1 MPGSSSSFA
10 TAASL
15 SDLASKSKIPPQIGS
30 TLLQSGK
37 RPGELVELFGF
48 HDWVSV
54 QAGTHYTPGVASD
67 RQRWNE
73 ICSRWFERPVVGVD
87 TTAREAAMRIAWRW
101 LAGTVAAAAA
111 FSAAAEP
118 GVTSTTIL
126 IGQSAAFSG
135 PALELGTEM
144 RAGAMAY
151 FQVVNASGGVNG
163 RKIELRSLDDG
174 YESDR
179 AAANTRKLIDDGVF
193 LLFGYVGTPTS
204 NASKPIFT
212 AARVPF
218 VGPFTGAES
227 LRNPLNRYIFNIRAS
242 YYDETD
248 KIVGQLV
255 GQTLSKIAV
264 FYQNDDYGKAGLAG
278 VERAMTKR
286 NMKIM
291 ATGTVERN
299 TTDVAAAVASISK
312 ADPQGVIMISAYKS
326 CAAFIKAMRAAGQN
340 PQFMNVSFVGSKALA
355 HETGTAGRGVGITQ
369 VVPFPWNLSTPVVK
383 EYQQLLE
390 ASTGKQEYS
399 FTSLEGFI
407 AAKVLVEGL
416 RRTGNDLTREK
427 FIAAMET
434 MRDVDFGG
442 FYVTFTPTNHNGS
455 KFVELTVIGKDEKF
469 LR

>member
-1 MPGSSSSFA
+1 M
-10 TAASL
+10 
-15 SDLASKSKIPPQIGS
+15 K
-30 TLLQSGK
+30 
-37 RPGELVELFGF
+37 VE
-48 HDWVSV
+48 
-54 QAGTHYTPGVASD
+54 
-67 RQRWNE
+67 
-73 ICSRWFERPVVGVD
+73 
-87 TTAREAAMRIAWRW
+87 WRW
-101 LAGTVAAAAA
+101 LGLVLCALLASGA
-111 FSAAAEP
+111 SADP
-118 GVTSTTIL
+118 GVTPTSIL

-135 PALELGTEM
+135 PASELGTEM
-144 RAGAMAY
+144 RAGALAY
-151 FQVVNASGGVNG
+151 FQAVNAAGGVNG

-174 YESDR
+174 YEADR
-179 AAANTRKLIDDGVF
+179 AAANTKTLIDGGVF

-248 KIVGQLV
+248 KLVGQLV
-255 GQTLSKIAV
+255 GQTLDRISV

-278 VERAMTKR
+278 VERAMQKR
-286 NMKIM
+286 NIKII

-299 TTDVAAAVASISK
+299 TVNVAAAVSSICK
-312 ADPQGVIMISAYKS
+312 VDPQGVVMISAYKS
-326 CAAFIKAMRAAGQN
+326 CAAFIKEMRAAGCN

-355 HETGTAGRGVGITQ
+355 HETGPAGRGVGVSQ
-369 VVPFPWNLSTPVVK
+369 VVPFPWNLSARVVK

-390 ASTGKQEYS
+390 ASTGKQNYS

-416 RRTGNDLTREK
+416 RRTGSDLTRER
-427 FIAAMET
+427 FIAAMEQ
-434 MRDVDFGG
+434 MRDYDVGG
-442 FYVTFTPTNHNGS
+442 YTVSFSPSDHSGS
-455 KFVELTVIGKDEKF
+455 KFVELTVIGKDENF

>member
-1 MPGSSSSFA
+1 MSDAVRWIGA
-10 TAASL
+10 AVLAAVLASL
-15 SDLASKSKIPPQIGS
+15 A
-30 TLLQSGK
+30 
-37 RPGELVELFGF
+37 
-48 HDWVSV
+48 
-54 QAGTHYTPGVASD
+54 
-67 RQRWNE
+67 
-73 ICSRWFERPVVGVD
+73 
-87 TTAREAAMRIAWRW
+87 
-101 LAGTVAAAAA
+101 VAAAAA
-111 FSAAAEP
+111 DP
-118 GVTSTTIL
+118 GISPTTIL

-135 PALELGTEM
+135 PASELGTEM
-144 RAGAMAY
+144 RAGALAY
-151 FQVVNASGGVNG
+151 FQAVNAAGGVNG

-242 YYDETD
+242 YYDETE

-255 GQTLSKIAV
+255 GQTLTKIAV

-278 VERAMTKR
+278 VERAMQRR
-286 NMKIM
+286 NLKIV

-299 TTDVAAAVASISK
+299 TTDVAAAVATIGK
-312 ADPQGVIMISAYKS
+312 ADPQGVVMISAYKS

-355 HETGTAGRGVGITQ
+355 HETGPEGRGVGISQ
-369 VVPFPWNLSTPVVK
+369 VVPFPWNLSARVVK
-383 EYQQLLE
+383 DYQQALF
-390 ASTGKQEYS
+390 AATGKQNYS
-399 FTSLEGFI
+399 FTSLEGYI
-407 AAKVLVEGL
+407 AAKVLVEGM
-416 RRTGNDLTREK
+416 RRAGNDLTRER
-427 FIAAMET
+427 FIAAMEQI
-434 MRDVDFGG
+434 RDLDVGG
-442 FYVTFTPTNHNGS
+442 YTVGFSPTDHNGS
-455 KFVELTVIGKDEKF
+455 KFVELTVIGKDEGF